1 MWHSLKV
8 QEGQAP
14 GRDLEGT
21 SGPLLPQPGQ
31 VSPRTEENAVPVAP
45 VPCSLL
51 QKCPRV
57 TQLPLDPK
65 FTSTNSTNLE
75 PKGRVVRLAG

>member
-1 MWHSLKV
+1 MLPSLKV

-14 GRDLEGT
+14 GRDLAGT

-31 VSPRTEENAVPVAP
+31 MSPRTEENTGPVAP

-51 QKCPRV
+51 QRCPRV
-57 TQLPLDPK
+57 TQPPLDPK
-65 FTSTNSTNLE
+65 FISTNSTNLE

>member
-1 MWHSLKV
+1 MLSSLKV

-14 GRDLEGT
+14 GQDLAGT
-21 SGPLLPQPGQ
+21 SRSLLTQPGQ
-31 VSPRTEENAVPVAP
+31 MSPRTEENTVPVAL

-51 QKCPRV
+51 QNCPQV
-57 TQLPLDPK
+57 TQPPLDPK

-75 PKGRVVRLAG
+75 PKGRVVRLTG